1 MRVRVQV
8 KRHVLENVLTGDSE
22 TAVRFWQNTVHIQ
35 YNKRVRIAGWLVIQP
50 VSNCYRCDYVSHVTS
65 DCDIFSVSSLPLS
78 PLEQ

>member
-8 KRHVLENVLTGDSE
+8 KRHALGNVLTRDSE
-22 TAVRFWQNTVHIQ
+22 TAVRFWQTTVYIQ
-35 YNKRVRIAGWLVIQP
+35 YNKRVRIAWLVRQP